1 MNLAEGD
8 IIAVVGQG
16 PVGLSATQLAATM
29 GARVV
34 ALDVSTER
42 LARAKEFGADAL
54 INPRTDEPVE
64 AIEALTHGAGA
75 DKALDNLRS
84 SRGTTDSGTRRP
96 AGGVSYA

>member
-1 MNLAEGD
+1 
-8 IIAVVGQG
+8 
-16 PVGLSATQLAATM
+16 M

-75 DKALDNLRS
+75 DKALDTSGAPEGRLTAV
-84 SRGTTDSGTRRP
+84 RGVRP
-96 AGGVSYA
+96 GVSYA